1 MIGYLAA
8 SDLFEEEVNRYVST
22 DQVAIN
28 CSKHK
33 RLKDKDGN
41 RLITIREINLETR

>member
-1 MIGYLAA
+1 MIDYMAA
-8 SDLFEEEVNRYVST
+8 SDPFEEAVNRHVST
-22 DQVAIN
+22 HEVAIN

-33 RLKDKDGN
+33 RLKDKDGD